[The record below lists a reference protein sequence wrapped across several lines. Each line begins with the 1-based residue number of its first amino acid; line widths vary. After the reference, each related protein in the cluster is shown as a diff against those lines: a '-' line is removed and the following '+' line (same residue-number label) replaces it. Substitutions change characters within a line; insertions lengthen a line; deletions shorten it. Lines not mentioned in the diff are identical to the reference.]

1 MITNERQYKITRAQV
16 VRFQHALD
24 TFNDHAREGVH
35 PFLVKAERDA
45 LESQLADLRE
55 ELGEYERLKSADTT
69 IISISSFNEFA
80 DGLIKARI
88 AAGISQKELAERL
101 GIKEQQ
107 IQRYEAKG
115 YDSASYQRMRDIAN
129 ALGVQI
135 RNDILMPIAPV
146 DIEGLLLKL
155 NQVGLDRDFV
165 FSRLIPSLDITYA
178 LERSSGEED
187 SVLSTTV
194 AALEQVFGWT
204 RSDLFNSK
212 PLPLEHLATSDIRFK
227 IAPRGAQ
234 VATSLYAS
242 YANYLARVVLKA
254 ARDLPQRTIPTDAGK
269 VRQELFDRYGGLTL
283 DTVLRYSWDLGVPVF
298 PLKERGVF
306 HNAFWRYKGRN
317 ITILKQKSQCQSR
330 WLFDLLRGMFH
341 AAQQPGKDNM
351 EVIEADEASAE
362 WRNSEQENAAGRFAG
377 DVMLDGRAEELAQA
391 CIQAAEDGVKQLKDV
406 IPSVAKRE
414 KVEVDALVNYMNFR
428 LYRQNTI
435 WRSIA
440 INFQSDDDNPWL
452 VARDIF
458 RERFCFR
465 FETELDE
472 YLLTRALE

>member
-1 MITNERQYKITRAQV
+1 MITNERQSKITRAQA

-55 ELGEYERLKSADTT
+55 EIDEYERLKSADTT
-69 IISISSFNEFA
+69 IISISSFDEFA
-80 DGLIKARI
+80 DGLIRARI

-135 RNDILMPIAPV
+135 RNDILMPITPV

-155 NQVGLDRDFV
+155 NQVGLNRDFV
-165 FSRLIPSLDITYA
+165 FSRLIPSPDTTYA
-178 LERSSGEED
+178 SEESSGEED
-187 SVLSTTV
+187 CALSTTV
-194 AALEQVFGWT
+194 ATLERVFGWT

-212 PLPLEHLATSDIRFK
+212 PLPLEHLAAFDVRFK
-227 IAPRGAQ
+227 TALRSTQ
-234 VATSLYAS
+234 VAASLYAS

-254 ARDLPQRTIPTDAGK
+254 AHDLPQRTIPTDADK
-269 VRQELFDRYGGLTL
+269 VRKEIFNQYGELAL

-306 HNAFWRYKGRN
+306 YSAFWRYKGRN
-317 ITILKQKSQCQSR
+317 VIILKQKSRCQSR
-330 WLFDLLRGMFH
+330 WLFDLLRGMFY
-341 AAQQPGKDNM
+341 AAQQPSKDNM
-351 EVIEADEASAE
+351 EVIGADEVSAE
-362 WRNSEQENAAGRFAG
+362 WCNSDQENAAVRFAG
-377 DVMLDGRAEELAQA
+377 DVMLDGRAEELTHA

-414 KVEVDALVNYMNFR
+414 KVEVDALVNYMDFR

-435 WRSIA
+435 WRNVA

-465 FETELDE
+465 FETELDKH
-472 YLLTRALE
+472 LLTRALE